1 MKQIVMR
8 QHPTTNPMQRSSSR
22 IGLRIVSSI
31 RSLLMM
37 MTIALLLVACD
48 SHEHD
53 HEHEHGHGHDH
64 KHGPAN
70 AGSVSAKSASQTA
83 SPAKHEHHAP
93 HGGSL
98 VELGEE
104 YAHLELVLDQATGK
118 LTAYALDG
126 EAEKSVRIKQ
136 PTITLEIAVQD
147 KVTTVELGAVANVLT
162 GETVGDSSQFEAVIE
177 ALRGVSKFQGS
188 VATVTIK
195 GQTFERV
202 KFDFTFGET
211 GHDHK
216 HP

>member
-1 MKQIVMR
+1 MKR
-8 QHPTTNPMQRSSSR
+8 HPDAITVGRCSTRGSAA
-22 IGLRIVSSI
+22 I

-37 MTIALLLVACD
+37 LTIALLLVACD

-64 KHGPAN
+64 GHSHASTST
-70 AGSVSAKSASQTA
+70 ATKSGASEA
-83 SPAKHEHHAP
+83 PAKHEHHAP

-136 PTITLEIAVQD
+136 PTITLEITVQD
-147 KVTTVELGAVANVLT
+147 KVIPAELGAVANVLT
-162 GETVGDSSQFEAVIE
+162 GETVGDSSQFEAVID
-177 ALRGVSKFQGS
+177 ALRGVSKFQGT